1 MLIDEWLNEVSGYF
15 GSENVADE
23 QGCEMDIR
31 LHTDSSILLKYLSK
45 KFVTI
50 NLFQVGQVRDHWEEL
65 FCKSDSVSLNKCWV
79 IVVDHL
85 HQIKLVLAVEF
96 I

>member
-1 MLIDEWLNEVSGYF
+1 MQITPEILIRLFLVWTSLLLFIFTRYSTTMLIDEWLNEVSGYS

-50 NLFQVGQVRDHWEEL
+50 NLFQVGQVRDH
-65 FCKSDSVSLNKCWV
+65 
-79 IVVDHL
+79 
-85 HQIKLVLAVEF
+85 
-96 I
+96 

>member
-1 MLIDEWLNEVSGYF
+1 MQITPEILIRLFLVWTSLLLFIFTRYSTTMLIDEWLNEVSGYS

-23 QGCEMDIR
+23 KGCEMDIR

-50 NLFQVGQVRDHWEEL
+50 NLFQVGQVRDH
-65 FCKSDSVSLNKCWV
+65 
-79 IVVDHL
+79 
-85 HQIKLVLAVEF
+85 
-96 I
+96 

>member
-1 MLIDEWLNEVSGYF
+1 MQITPEILIRLFLVWTSLLLFIFTRYSTTMLIDEWLNEVSGYS
-15 GSENVADE
+15 GSKNVADE

-50 NLFQVGQVRDHWEEL
+50 NLFQVGQVRDH
-65 FCKSDSVSLNKCWV
+65 
-79 IVVDHL
+79 
-85 HQIKLVLAVEF
+85 
-96 I
+96 